1 MDVSP
6 GSGSLAAACLESGV
20 RYFGAV
26 QSPVHMAWLKNFLD
40 RKAIKF
46 IAKSGSELYMEDL
59 APRIKEL
66 FDDLVNDED
75 GDGENTAKLS
85 DGEADDEMTV
95 T

>member
-1 MDVSP
+1 
-6 GSGSLAAACLESGV
+6 
-20 RYFGAV
+20 
-26 QSPVHMAWLKNFLD
+26 
-40 RKAIKF
+40 
-46 IAKSGSELYMEDL
+46 MEDL